1 MLKIQATSI
10 FLVFFTSMPIVEAQA
25 IFESGGVHASA
36 AGLGAGMAASANH
49 GKVVARSYDSIVQS
63 QQAILAQT
71 RAIEQYMRLGA
82 EYETK
87 KQWQNAEKSFRYV
100 LQVSALRDGPGSE
113 KTLPA
118 LKHLVTVCKAQ
129 NNHDDAVGFQKR
141 VVGLTEAGKSP
152 AAAFNAKIDLSNLF
166 IEKEEYSEAEPVLAQ
181 SVEESTDQKVVPA
194 AKRISALRSYATV
207 LRKLK
212 RDDKAQAIEESL
224 AKEGAPVEK
233 VAPGDASLEKK

>member
-1 MLKIQATSI
+1 MLKKHTI
-10 FLVFFTSMPIVEAQA
+10 LVSLAFGLSVPYAGAQA
-25 IFESGGVHASA
+25 IFESGGVNASA

-49 GKVVARSYDSIVQS
+49 GRVVSKSYDSVIQS
-63 QQAILAQT
+63 QQAIMAQT

-113 KTLPA
+113 KTVPA

-129 NNHDDAVGFQKR
+129 HNLDDAVGFQKR
-141 VVGLTEAGKSP
+141 VVGLVEAGKSP
-152 AAAFNAKIDLSNLF
+152 AAMFNARIDLSNLF

-181 SVEESTDQKVVPA
+181 SVEESADPKTVPTE
-194 AKRISALRSYATV
+194 KRILALQTYARV
-207 LRKLK
+207 LKKLK
-212 RDDKAQAIEESL
+212 KDTKAQVVEESI
-224 AKEGAPVEK
+224 AKEQGHPGE
-233 VAPGDASLEKK
+233 VASGDVTAERK